1 MNIPKDNSQLENAR
15 RLRREL
21 TPHERKLWYLFLR
34 KHPVKVYK
42 QRIIGRYIVDFYC
55 ASAGL
60 GIELDG
66 GQHYSDEGLEADRLR
81 DEALRSRGLT
91 VLRYT
96 DREVGTEFQAV
107 CEDIL
112 RHLEAGRRRG
122 G

>member
-1 MNIPKDNSQLENAR
+1 MGRNAR
-15 RLRREL
+15 S
-21 TPHERKLWYLFLR
+21 LR
-34 KHPVKVYK
+34 KHMTDMERRLWYGFLRGLPVTVNRQK
-42 QRIIGRYIVDFYC
+42 IIGSCIVDFYC

-60 GIELDG
+60 VIELDG